1 MRLHCPRRYPASASG
16 RSRAARRLASFLLS
30 GLGFAVTPT
39 VAVLA
44 QDVRLAVSPVSDPAA
59 AHVAEAALRFGIP
72 EPWIRAVLQV
82 ESGGNRT
89 AVSSAGAMGLMQI
102 MPETW
107 AELRI
112 QHRLGE
118 DPFEPRDNILAG
130 AAYLREMFDRYGN
143 IGAMLAAYNAGPAR
157 YDEYLGYD
165 EYLAGTRELPAETR
179 AYVAT
184 LAPLLGGDPLLSGA
198 LAAALPPADWRE
210 ASLFVA
216 RFDGTATGPDSHP
229 ERGADS
235 TVAAPAVPA
244 HPHALAPSGELL
256 VARSRPEDAP

>member
-1 MRLHCPRRYPASASG
+1 MMRLHCPRRYPASASG

-44 QDVRLAVSPVSDPAA
+44 QDARLAVSPVPDPAA

-102 MPETW
+102 MPATW
-107 AELRI
+107 MEMRI

-157 YDEYLGYD
+157 YDEYL
-165 EYLAGTRELPAETR
+165 AGTRELPAETR
-179 AYVAT
+179 AYVAA
-184 LAPLLGGDPLLSGA
+184 LAPLLGGDPLPSGA

-210 ASLFVA
+210 ALLIVVHS
-216 RFDGTATGPDSHP
+216 DGAATGPDSHP
-229 ERGADS
+229 ERGADG
-235 TVAAPAVPA
+235 TAAAPAAPA
-244 HPHALAPSGELL
+244 HPHALALSGELF
-256 VARSRPEDAP
+256 VARSWLEDAP

>member
-1 MRLHCPRRYPASASG
+1 MQLRCSWRHLASASG
-16 RSRAARRLASFLLS
+16 RLRAARRLAPFLLS
-30 GLGFAVTPT
+30 GLAFAVTPT

-44 QDVRLAVSPVSDPAA
+44 QDARLAPSPAGDPVA

-72 EPWIRAVLQV
+72 EHWIRAVLHA
-82 ESGGNRT
+82 ESAGDRT

-112 QHRLGE
+112 QHRLGD

-157 YDEYLGYD
+157 YDEF
-165 EYLAGTRELPAETR
+165 LAGTRELPAETR

-184 LAPLLGGDPLLSGA
+184 LIPLLGGDPLPSGT
-198 LAAALPPADWRE
+198 LAAASPPADWRE
-210 ASLFVA
+210 ASLFVVQS
-216 RFDGTATGPDSHP
+216 DGTATAPDIHA

-235 TVAAPAVPA
+235 TASAPAAPPN
-244 HPHALAPSGELL
+244 PHALAPSGELF
-256 VARSRPEDAP
+256 VARSRPEEAP